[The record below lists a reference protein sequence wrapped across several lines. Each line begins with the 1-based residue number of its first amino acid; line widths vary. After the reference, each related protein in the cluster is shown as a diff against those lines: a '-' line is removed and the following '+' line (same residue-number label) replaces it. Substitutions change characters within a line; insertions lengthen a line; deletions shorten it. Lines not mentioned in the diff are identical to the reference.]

1 MAQQTT
7 DNEKNIEDV
16 FQELDVIAEKLES
29 SDTSLEDSFRLYKKG
44 MELLKYCSGKLD
56 TVEKRCSRW
65 MRMEHYVNFKEELQ
79 QRTAYAEEVIR
90 KWLPEEEG
98 FALTMAQAMNY
109 SMCAGGKRLRP
120 ILLLETFRL
129 FGGEGGSCGAFYG
142 RYRDDSHAFA
152 DP

>member
-56 TVEKRCSRW
+56 IVEKK
-65 MRMEHYVNFKEELQ
+65 MLQ
-79 QRTAYAEEVIR
+79 MDEDGT
-90 KWLPEEEG
+90 
-98 FALTMAQAMNY
+98 
-109 SMCAGGKRLRP
+109 LR
-120 ILLLETFRL
+120 EF
-129 FGGEGGSCGAFYG
+129 
-142 RYRDDSHAFA
+142 
-152 DP
+152 

>member
-56 TVEKRCSRW
+56 TVEKK
-65 MRMEHYVNFKEELQ
+65 MLQ
-79 QRTAYAEEVIR
+79 MDEDG
-90 KWLPEEEG
+90 P
-98 FALTMAQAMNY
+98 
-109 SMCAGGKRLRP
+109 LR
-120 ILLLETFRL
+120 EF
-129 FGGEGGSCGAFYG
+129 
-142 RYRDDSHAFA
+142 
-152 DP
+152 

>member
-1 MAQQTT
+1 
-7 DNEKNIEDV
+7 
-16 FQELDVIAEKLES
+16 
-29 SDTSLEDSFRLYKKG
+29 
-44 MELLKYCSGKLD
+44 
-56 TVEKRCSRW
+56 
-65 MRMEHYVNFKEELQ
+65 MEHYVNFKEELQ

-90 KWLPEEEG
+90 KWLPVEEG

-129 FGGEGGSCGAFYG
+129 FGGEGSCGAFYG

>member
-1 MAQQTT
+1 M
-7 DNEKNIEDV
+7 
-16 FQELDVIAEKLES
+16 
-29 SDTSLEDSFRLYKKG
+29 G
-44 MELLKYCSGKLD
+44 
-56 TVEKRCSRW
+56 
-65 MRMEHYVNFKEELQ
+65 HYVNFKEELQ

-129 FGGEGGSCGAFYG
+129 FGGEGEVVEAFLAGIELMQWLSLMHVVLPAIDNDVYG
-142 RYRDDSHAFA
+142 
-152 DP
+152 